1 MTLRDSYS
9 SLFASKTLLNEFL
22 DFSNIERISEQ
33 KIKSV
38 FKNHDKDSCFVH
50 FESEKYKLNRSF
62 HSVSV
67 YLLGLYLLENGL
79 KDVFK
84 DFGISCENFKFAS
97 FNEMNLKK
105 ISDAENYLWTLT
117 SLYHDVASDW
127 EHSETTMTYAHLGNN
142 PFVSPKAFID
152 ISEIFG
158 KEKISRTIFDSSK
171 KINEITKNVKIF
183 DKSADE
189 KSLVRFFP
197 KNLVEGYFR
206 MRLDKGYAEH
216 GIISGYIFYDALV
229 KNYFEK
235 LDIYLQKNPSCPK
248 NFSFTLENILY
259 RPEHLLIFKYVACSI
274 ICHNIWRYTDK
285 SKLEYFDFGICD
297 EKLAAYKNPILIDKN
312 PLLFFL
318 CLVDT
323 IEPAKCFY
331 QIKPKDVLSG
341 IDIDVDKEKILLTI
355 NDSFS
360 GTSESVEKWFD
371 KIKSM
376 KQWMKINVQEIERN
390 KAIQIF
396 FGKEDLKIKT
406 EKYLNI

>member
-1 MTLRDSYS
+1 MTLRDCYS
-9 SLFASKTLLNEFL
+9 SLFARKTLLNEFL
-22 DFSNIERISEQ
+22 DFSNIERTSEQ

-84 DFGISCENFKFAS
+84 DFGVSCENFKFTS

-105 ISDAENYLWTLT
+105 ISGLENYIWTLA

-127 EHSETTMTYAHLGNN
+127 EHSENAMSFAHFGNN
-142 PFVSPKAFID
+142 LFIVPETFIN
-152 ISEIFG
+152 ISEMFG
-158 KEKISRTIFDSSK
+158 KEKISYTIFDSSK
-171 KINEITKNVKIF
+171 KIDEITKNVKIF

-189 KSLVRFFP
+189 NSLVRFLP

-206 MRLDKGYAEH
+206 MRLDKGYADH
-216 GIISGYIFYDALV
+216 GIISGYIFYDVLV

-235 LDIYLQKNPSCPK
+235 LDIYLRQKPSFPK
-248 NFSFTLENILY
+248 DSSFIAENLTY
-259 RPEHLLIFKYVACSI
+259 RPEHLLIFRYVACSI

-341 IDIDVDKEKILLTI
+341 IDIDVDKERILLTI

-360 GTSESVEKWFD
+360 GTSESLEKWFD

-376 KQWMKINVQEIERN
+376 EQWMKINVQEIEKNRT
-390 KAIQIF
+390 IRISF
-396 FGKEDLKIKT
+396 CKEELKPKT